1 MNIYEKLAII
11 QQKLNAPKNQKNNFG
26 GYNYRSC
33 EDIFEAVKPLLKE
46 TNTIL
51 KVSDEL
57 IVLGTNNPTIITTE
71 KEDRNGEII
80 KVESSVGMQ
89 RFYIKATATLIDA
102 DDGTEMIENT
112 AYAREEETKKGMD
125 GSQVTGATSSY
136 ARKYALN
143 GLFLIDDVKDTD
155 TPEYQ
160 KQTRKETKKV
170 EEKKISDEQLMTLTN
185 LDRPLKDKLVEHY
198 KKDLTQFT
206 EIEAIQSIESLK
218 KKGLLK

>member
-1 MNIYEKLAII
+1 MKIYEKLCAI
-11 QQKLNAPKNQKNNFG
+11 QNKLKAPKNQYNKFG
-26 GYNYRSC
+26 GYSYRNC

-46 TNTIL
+46 IKTTL
-51 KVSDEL
+51 VVSDEL
-57 IVLGTNNPTIITTE
+57 VNIGNDTN
-71 KEDRNGEII
+71 
-80 KVESSVGMQ
+80 Q
-89 RFYIKATATLIDA
+89 RFYIKATATLIDIE
-102 DDGTEMIENT
+102 DGEKIENV

-125 GSQVTGATSSY
+125 GSQITGAASSY

-160 KQTRKETKKV
+160 TKEEPKL
-170 EEKKISDEQLMTLTN
+170 ISDEQLTTLTN

-206 EIEAIQSIESLK
+206 ELEAIQSIESLK

>member
-1 MNIYEKLAII
+1 MLRRIK
-11 QQKLNAPKNQKNNFG
+11 KNNFV

-33 EDIFEAVKPLLKE
+33 EDIFEAVKPLLEE

-57 IVLGTNNPTIITTE
+57 IVLGTNNPTILSTE
-71 KEDRNGEII
+71 KEDRNGEIM
-80 KVESSVGMQ
+80 KVESAVGMQ
-89 RFYIKATATLIDA
+89 RFYIKATATLIDI
-102 DDGTEMIENT
+102 DDESKMIENT

-155 TPEYQ
+155 SEEYQ
-160 KQTRKETKKV
+160 KQSKKETKKI
-170 EEKKISDEQLMTLTN
+170 EEKKISDEKLALLAN
-185 LDRPLKDKLVEHY
+185 LDRPLKDKLVGHY

>member
-1 MNIYEKLAII
+1 MSIYEKLLKI
-11 QQKLNAPKNQKNNFG
+11 QTKLNAPKNQTNKFG

-33 EDIFEAVKPLLKE
+33 EDIFEAVKPLLTE
-46 TNTIL
+46 THTTL
-51 KVSDEL
+51 SVSDEL
-57 IVLGTNNPTIITTE
+57 IVLGSNNPTIIKSE
-71 KEDRNGEII
+71 KEDRNGEILT
-80 KVESSVGMQ
+80 VESISGTQ
-89 RFYIKATATLIDA
+89 RFYIKATAILFDCET
-102 DDGTEMIENT
+102 GERIENT

-160 KQTRKETKKV
+160 KQTKV
-170 EEKKISDEQLMTLTN
+170 EIKKISDEQLTTLTN

-218 KKGLLK
+218 KKGLIK